1 MTDEQLAQYL
11 GIAKDPGWPK
21 VIASLSSAHRRTYEY
36 MAQLDRVID
45 LWEQGL
51 GPKPPEDV
59 LLDYPKP
66 RGRSGSP
73 RA

>member
-36 MAQLDRVID
+36 MAQLDRVLDLYEKLVDLDLPSCGVLID
-45 LWEQGL
+45 Q
-51 GPKPPEDV
+51 
-59 LLDYPKP
+59 P
-66 RGRSGSP
+66 R
-73 RA
+73 RADRRR